1 MVNEVPITDQLKTA
15 KYAIQCDPAVV
26 HKKQGEEMDAFKQS
40 KSFLRPLIYLT
51 IVVLL
56 LSTTTCFGIMMLQ
69 YKYELE
75 TLREQQKI
83 IVDDDRGDGYQAEM
97 QVMEEPTDR
106 RELLESS
113 TVEQEVTYT
122 AVETT
127 VYLDG
132 LPPVRDE
139 RWYNLA
145 LRLNKCIYQEDE
157 APLGSPFILHTPCLR
172 TMLNRYITF
181 EEDLLSNFQFP
192 EFDESN
198 DEIEMPYEEIDEDL
212 DEEDYPA
219 PIVLDG
225 EQELDTRVEIY

>member
-1 MVNEVPITDQLKTA
+1 
-15 KYAIQCDPAVV
+15 
-26 HKKQGEEMDAFKQS
+26 MDAFKQS

-69 YKYELE
+69 YKYEVE

-83 IVDDDRGDGYQAEM
+83 IVDDDRAESDDGYQAEL
-97 QVMEEPTDR
+97 QVLEDPSDR
-106 RELLESS
+106 RLSESESS

-127 VYLDG
+127 VDLDG
-132 LPPVRDE
+132 LPPIRDE

-145 LRLNKCIYQEDE
+145 LRLNKCVYQEDE

-198 DEIEMPYEEIDEDL
+198 DEIELEELPYEEIDEDPG
-212 DEEDYPA
+212 EEDYPVAA

-225 EQELDTRVEIY
+225 EQELNSLVEIY